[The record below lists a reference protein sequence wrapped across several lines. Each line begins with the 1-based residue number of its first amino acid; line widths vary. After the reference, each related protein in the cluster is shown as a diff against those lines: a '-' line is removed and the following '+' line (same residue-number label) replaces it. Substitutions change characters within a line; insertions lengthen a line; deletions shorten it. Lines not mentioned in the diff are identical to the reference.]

1 MVFLKKAYSSLAHL
15 PKCTLFVSQNF
26 AQVLFSI
33 SLGTAVIP
41 KRNEKQRLCKLF
53 FFFEGANKK
62 YYGRC
67 ANGEFYFE
75 GVTSFLFIKY
85 LFDYLFIYL
94 FIYLLTGS

>member
-53 FFFEGANKK
+53 FFLRGQTRSTMGDVQMANSIL
-62 YYGRC
+62 R
-67 ANGEFYFE
+67 ASLLFY
-75 GVTSFLFIKY
+75 S
-85 LFDYLFIYL
+85 
-94 FIYLLTGS
+94 

>member
-33 SLGTAVIP
+33 SIGTAVIP

-53 FFFEGANKK
+53 FFREVVRGQTRSTMGDVQMANSIL
-62 YYGRC
+62 R
-67 ANGEFYFE
+67 ASLLFY
-75 GVTSFLFIKY
+75 S
-85 LFDYLFIYL
+85 
-94 FIYLLTGS
+94 